1 MTGGRILPAAAGLL
15 AVAAIASACSDK
27 ASGQPRPPATDPPAT
42 AVTASTSTTP
52 QPVPG
57 RPADLDLTGLD
68 PCKALTEAQGKQ
80 LDYDRGWERP
90 PIPDIDH
97 VTKAPNCAYGSR
109 EREFGS
115 LIAFVTT
122 ESADKWVTEPSRDT
136 GIRPAETTI
145 SGFPALQITVPE
157 SKPDHDNCQILVE
170 VNDQQ
175 YIDVFSNQLVGGHVT
190 GSAPYCAEARK
201 VAAMVLANVRSR

>member
-1 MTGGRILPAAAGLL
+1 MRRRPLSVTGSILLVAG
-15 AVAAIASACSDK
+15 IASGCSDPGDG
-27 ASGQPRPPATDPPAT
+27 APLPQHTPTTTSSSMPATTVTSRLLPPRPAN
-42 AVTASTSTTP
+42 
-52 QPVPG
+52 
-57 RPADLDLTGLD
+57 LDLNGMD
-68 PCKALTEAQGKQ
+68 PCKALTEAQEKQ
-80 LDYDRGWERP
+80 LDYDRGSERP

-115 LIAFVTT
+115 LIAFATT
-122 ESADKWVTEPSRDT
+122 ESADTWITEPSRDT
-136 GIRPAETTI
+136 GVRPEVTVV
-145 SGFPALQITVPE
+145 SGFPALQVRVPE
-157 SKPDHDNCQILVE
+157 SKPDHNNCQILVD

-201 VAAMVLANVRSR
+201 VAAMVLANVQR